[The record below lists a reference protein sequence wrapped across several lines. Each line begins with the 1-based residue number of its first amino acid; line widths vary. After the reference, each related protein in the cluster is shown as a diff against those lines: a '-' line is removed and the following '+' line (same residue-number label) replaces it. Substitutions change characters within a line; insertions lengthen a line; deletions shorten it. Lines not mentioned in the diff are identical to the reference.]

1 MKDYSA
7 RKAHESLQKWYD
19 RIADTAD
26 TRLRNIEKL
35 AINDKKFATA
45 PQWAY
50 ARAMQD
56 IKKWG
61 GKKRFSSNMPQD
73 PKKLMAKISDI
84 RAFLR
89 SPTSTKSSIVKIY
102 DKRLATFASTE
113 VNAEGRGGHGVNFT
127 WETLAKYFETGISKN
142 WKRKFGSNT
151 ALKVIGVLQK
161 NKDLIRGKLANVD
174 TTDFRFPVNSK
185 GEKDTF
191 IMEAVKTALKTK
203 GLHIKELIK

>member
-7 RKAHESLQKWYD
+7 RKANESLQKWYD

-35 AINDKKFATA
+35 ALNDKKFATA

-61 GKKRFSSNMPQD
+61 GKKRFSSNRPED
-73 PKKLMAKISDI
+73 PKQLMAKISDI
-84 RAFLR
+84 RAFLNA
-89 SPTSTKSSIVKIY
+89 PTSTKSAIVKIY

-113 VNAEGRGGHGVNFT
+113 VNAEGKGGYGVNFT
-127 WETLAKYFETGISKN
+127 WESMAKYYETGISKK
-142 WKRKFGSNT
+142 WTEIFGSRT

-161 NKDLIRGKLANVD
+161 NKDLIKGRLASVD

-191 IMEAVKTALKTK
+191 IMDAVRTALNTK